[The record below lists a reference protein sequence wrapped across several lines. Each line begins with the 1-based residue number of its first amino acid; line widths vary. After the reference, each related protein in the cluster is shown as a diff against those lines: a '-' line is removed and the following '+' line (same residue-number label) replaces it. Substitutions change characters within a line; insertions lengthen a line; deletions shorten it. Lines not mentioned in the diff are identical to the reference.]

1 MLGESPPEGSD
12 GHSTTGV
19 PGSVATEATDG
30 DKNAGPQEGKDLTSN
45 SWWDAV
51 HGITPEKLDHL
62 ITAINEMNE
71 LFGIKKFFH
80 LTYLEKK
87 VSFYNYFFPF
97 LAGLIERYD
106 AANGAPMTPE
116 NN

>member
-80 LTYLEKK
+80 LTYLKK
-87 VSFYNYFFPF
+87 KSFF
-97 LAGLIERYD
+97 L
-106 AANGAPMTPE
+106 
-116 NN
+116 

>member
-1 MLGESPPEGSD
+1 M
-12 GHSTTGV
+12 

-71 LFGIKKFFH
+71 LFGMYKEIFSFDIF
-80 LTYLEKK
+80 EKK
-87 VSFYNYFFPF
+87 MFPFHNYFFPF

>member
-1 MLGESPPEGSD
+1 M
-12 GHSTTGV
+12 

-71 LFGIKKFFH
+71 LFGMYKEIFSFDIF
-80 LTYLEKK
+80 EKK
-87 VSFYNYFFPF
+87 NVSF
-97 LAGLIERYD
+97 L
-106 AANGAPMTPE
+106 
-116 NN
+116 

>member
-71 LFGIKKFFH
+71 LFGMYKEIFSFDIF
-80 LTYLEKK
+80 EKK
-87 VSFYNYFFPF
+87 KCF
-97 LAGLIERYD
+97 LFI
-106 AANGAPMTPE
+106 TIFSHF
-116 NN
+116 

>member
-80 LTYLEKK
+80 LTYLKK
-87 VSFYNYFFPF
+87 KCF
-97 LAGLIERYD
+97 LFI
-106 AANGAPMTPE
+106 TIFSHF
-116 NN
+116 